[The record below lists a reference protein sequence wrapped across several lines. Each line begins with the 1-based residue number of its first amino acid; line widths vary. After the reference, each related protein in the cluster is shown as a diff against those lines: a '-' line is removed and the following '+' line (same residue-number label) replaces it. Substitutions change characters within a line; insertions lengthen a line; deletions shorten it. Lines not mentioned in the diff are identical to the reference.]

1 MPNTLGQLLLYDAI
15 PEDMRDDSRVF
26 NTGASNRFFT
36 ELAEKHPEKYADI
49 LHSLNGISRI
59 AGTEEGG
66 MASIRLQDLGL
77 PAKVKEY
84 RNNLRGRITA
94 IQQDPRTTSEV
105 KNDSIVKLMRAEMP
119 KIQSMINE
127 ETSKGDNTLGESIKQ
142 GFRGNPVQLT
152 QLLFGDML
160 VADQKGRAIPVPGLN
175 GYGEGLSPMQYFA
188 GAFGSR
194 KGFSEVQ
201 FMTAKAGF
209 LGKQIALSASRLQ
222 VTEEDCGAASQ
233 GILISGDNS
242 DILGRVLA
250 RDVAGI
256 PAGTTVD
263 KSHLPKLRKEKIL
276 SRSLA
281 TCQTSNGVCQ
291 KCSGKRNKGRF
302 PEVGAYVGIDTGRLM
317 SEPITQAGLCLT
329 GDTQVRMADYSVKLI
344 KDILPGEFVLGAD
357 IDRNTYPVEVKHLHK
372 NGAKEVY
379 RTTFRYGSS
388 KKVHLDSTLDHIV
401 VGATRDAQGKE
412 SNKLN
417 GVIREIPIGTKSRN
431 MIAVLEDGYKV
442 RRISQEYLGVQD
454 TYDLEVDSPSHLYVL
469 ANGIV
474 THNSSKH
481 SGGIIKGKQF
491 EDEIGGFDEINQFVQ
506 VPKAFRG
513 ASVLAPQDAVV
524 QNIVDA
530 EQGGKY
536 VMVGGEQ
543 LYVPRGREVLVKKG
557 DKVEAGDML
566 TDGTP
571 NPAEMVKHKGI
582 GEARVYFINKFG
594 SILKD
599 NGVNV
604 QQRHVETLSRAFFD
618 RIKITDPDGVAGYSI
633 DDVVT
638 YSDMQREYK
647 PRLDAEDRK
656 PGTSVGM
663 YLEKPTLHYTIG
675 TRVTPKV
682 VDFMKEQK
690 VDNISVH
697 KNTPGFEPHAVRMM
711 DIPGTDPDFKN
722 KLTGF
727 GLKKSLMQDAQLGAT
742 SRHDAAGYAGKL
754 MDPSRL

>member
-1 MPNTLGQLLLYDAI
+1 MPKTLGQLLLSDAI

-26 NTGASNRFFT
+26 NKKTSGRFFAD
-36 ELAEKHPEKYADI
+36 LAEKHPEKYADV

-77 PAKVKEY
+77 PPKVQEY

-94 IQQDPRTTSEV
+94 IQQDPRATSKT
-105 KNDSIVKLMRAEMP
+105 KNESIVSLMRTEMP
-119 KIQSMINE
+119 KIQTMINE

-160 VADQKGRAIPVPGLN
+160 VADQKGKAIPVPGLN
-175 GYGEGLSPMQYFA
+175 GYGEGVTPMQYFA

-194 KGFSEVQ
+194 KGYSEVQ

-209 LGKQIALSASRLQ
+209 LGKQVALSASRLQ
-222 VTEEDCGAASQ
+222 VTEENCGADAQ

-250 RDVAGI
+250 REVAGL
-256 PAGTTVD
+256 PAGTTVE
-263 KSHLPKLRKEKIL
+263 KKHLPKLRKEKIL

-281 TCQTSNGVCQ
+281 TCQTRNGVCQ

-302 PEVGAYVGIDTGRLM
+302 PEMGAYVGIDTGRLM
-317 SEPITQAGLCLT
+317 SEPITQAGL
-329 GDTQVRMADYSVKLI
+329 
-344 KDILPGEFVLGAD
+344 
-357 IDRNTYPVEVKHLHK
+357 
-372 NGAKEVY
+372 
-379 RTTFRYGSS
+379 
-388 KKVHLDSTLDHIV
+388 
-401 VGATRDAQGKE
+401 
-412 SNKLN
+412 
-417 GVIREIPIGTKSRN
+417 
-431 MIAVLEDGYKV
+431 
-442 RRISQEYLGVQD
+442 
-454 TYDLEVDSPSHLYVL
+454 
-469 ANGIV
+469 
-474 THNSSKH
+474 SSKH
-481 SGGIIKGKQF
+481 TGGIIGGKQF
-491 EDEIGGFDEINQFVQ
+491 ADEVSGFDEINQFVQ
-506 VPKAFRG
+506 VPKSFRG
-513 ASVLAPQDAVV
+513 ASVLAPQDAIV

-530 EQGGKY
+530 DQGGKY
-536 VMVGGEQ
+536 VMIGGEQ

-557 DKVEAGDML
+557 EKVEAGDML

-599 NGVNV
+599 NGVKV

-638 YSDMQREYK
+638 YSDMQRDYK
-647 PRLDAEDRK
+647 PRADAEDRK

-663 YLEKPTLHYTIG
+663 YLEKPTLHYSIG

-682 VDFMKEQK
+682 VNFMKEQK
-690 VDNISVH
+690 VGNISVH
-697 KNTPGFEPHAVRMM
+697 KSTPGFEPHAVRMM

-727 GLKKSLMQDAQLGAT
+727 GLKKSIMQDVQLGAT

-754 MDPSRL
+754 MDPSKL